1 MNPEAG
7 AGAARERE
15 AADEPGS
22 VPAAGPETV
31 RWQRIEVLFHRALE
45 VDEDARAAWVQ
56 QACGDDLELR
66 AELESLL
73 APAEMTLGAVK
84 GAVAEAAGAMF
95 EAEAG
100 EPGRIGAYRIVRTL
114 GQGGMGTVYLAER
127 DDDQYKRLVAIK
139 VLRSALSRS
148 PAFQVLFRSER
159 QILADLDHP
168 NIARMLDGGITDRG
182 APYLVM
188 EYIDGIALDIYCQQ
202 HKLGLAER
210 LGLFKAL
217 CSAVAYAQSHMVI
230 HRDLKPMN
238 VLVGADGTPKLL
250 DFGIAKLMN
259 PYDSIPEPAAGLD
272 TERML
277 TPDYA
282 SPEQLLG
289 QPIST
294 ATDVYALGVLL
305 FELLTGE
312 LPFGGVRAGMGPR
325 ESERS
330 RREQARAICEQPPRL
345 PSDVSLRTAAL
356 PAAEARKLRGDLD
369 AIVLKALRKLPAE
382 RYPGAAQMLS
392 DLDRHA
398 KNLPVEAVEPTLA
411 YSLGKFVQRHR
422 VGVWLT
428 AVAAILV
435 VVFALSMGFLARR
448 ATRGEA
454 RARRE
459 ETFLASIFKT
469 ATPEGAKG
477 DKLTTRQ
484 VLDEAVGRLDTELA
498 DDPQLQGNIAEN
510 IAEAYMAQGLYD
522 QADPL
527 LQRALKVAEKF
538 DGKRSKTYRDDL
550 ANLANEIRLK
560 GDYQRAEPLL
570 REALTLA
577 QSNYKSR
584 SIEVAHAQS
593 MLGECLY
600 LEDSNTESEALLR
613 QALDTERTIDA
624 NLQDGTRS
632 YLALVLE
639 RRGAFVEAAQLL
651 RESTEMSAK
660 QEGRE
665 SANYLISLHNLAGA
679 EIDAGDLDGAAR
691 SEQEVLTTRRKIW
704 GYDHPDTAYSL
715 NNLGF
720 IYLEQGRWQQAEPLL
735 LENVAITAKLGDGK
749 SPRYAIALANV
760 GRVQEQKG
768 DLSSAAGSYD
778 KGLQILVASGRLN
791 SLYEA
796 KIETYQAQLAND
808 RGDPAAGQRIAEQAL
823 ALERKLGGETNPLV
837 ASGLLTLGESKL
849 LAGDGP
855 GAEAAFQQALQIR
868 QGIYAPTHPDFLM
881 AQIRVAEAQLATGH
895 TQDHAQQAL
904 QVATAA
910 LASAQSAPFALPEWR
925 LAEIKACKGL
935 ALAASGR
942 GNESTPLLAGAAAEL
957 TSYNQLAIRQYLLAL
972 LQGPARKHS

>member
-1 MNPEAG
+1 M
-7 AGAARERE
+7 
-15 AADEPGS
+15 
-22 VPAAGPETV
+22 
-31 RWQRIEVLFHRALE
+31 
-45 VDEDARAAWVQ
+45 
-56 QACGDDLELR
+56 
-66 AELESLL
+66 
-73 APAEMTLGAVK
+73 
-84 GAVAEAAGAMF
+84 
-95 EAEAG
+95 
-100 EPGRIGAYRIVRTL
+100 
-114 GQGGMGTVYLAER
+114 
-127 DDDQYKRLVAIK
+127 
-139 VLRSALSRS
+139 
-148 PAFQVLFRSER
+148 
-159 QILADLDHP
+159 
-168 NIARMLDGGITDRG
+168 
-182 APYLVM
+182 
-188 EYIDGIALDIYCQQ
+188 
-202 HKLGLAER
+202 
-210 LGLFKAL
+210 
-217 CSAVAYAQSHMVI
+217 
-230 HRDLKPMN
+230 
-238 VLVGADGTPKLL
+238 
-250 DFGIAKLMN
+250 
-259 PYDSIPEPAAGLD
+259 
-272 TERML
+272 
-277 TPDYA
+277 
-282 SPEQLLG
+282 
-289 QPIST
+289 
-294 ATDVYALGVLL
+294 
-305 FELLTGE
+305 
-312 LPFGGVRAGMGPR
+312 
-325 ESERS
+325 
-330 RREQARAICEQPPRL
+330 
-345 PSDVSLRTAAL
+345 
-356 PAAEARKLRGDLD
+356 
-369 AIVLKALRKLPAE
+369 LKALRKLPAE

-398 KNLPVEAVEPTLA
+398 KHLPVEAMEPSLA
-411 YSLGKFVQRHR
+411 YNLGKFVQRHR

-428 AVAAILV
+428 ALVAVLV

-510 IAEAYMAQGLYD
+510 IAEAYLAQGLYD

-527 LQRALKVAEKF
+527 LRRALRVAETF
-538 DGKRSKTYRDDL
+538 EGKRSKTYQYDL

-577 QSNYKSR
+577 QSSYKAH

-600 LEDSNTESEALLR
+600 LEDRNTESEALLR
-613 QALDTERTIDA
+613 QALGTERSIDA
-624 NLQDGTRS
+624 SMQDGTRS

-665 SANYLISLHNLAGA
+665 SDNYLVSLHNLAGA

-760 GRVQEQKG
+760 GRVQQQKG
-768 DLSSAAGSYD
+768 DLSSAAASYG
-778 KGLQILVASGRLN
+778 KGLQILAASGRLN
-791 SLYEA
+791 SLYAA

-808 RGDPAAGQRIAEQAL
+808 RGDPATGQRIAGQAL
-823 ALERKLGGETNPLV
+823 ALERKLGGETNPMV
-837 ASGLLTLGESKL
+837 ASGLITLGESKL

-855 GAEAAFQQALQIR
+855 GAEAAFQQTLQIR
-868 QGIYAPTHPDFLM
+868 QGIYAPTHPDFLL
-881 AQIRVAEAQLATGH
+881 AQIRVAEAQLAQGRSER
-895 TQDHAQQAL
+895 AL

-910 LASAQSAPFALPEWR
+910 LTSAQSALFPLPEWR
-925 LAEIKACKGL
+925 LAEIKAIKGL
-935 ALAASGR
+935 ALAAAGR
-942 GNESTPLLAGAAAEL
+942 PNESTPLLAPAAAEL
-957 TSYNQLAIRQYLLAL
+957 TSYNQPAIRQYLLAL
-972 LQGPARKHS
+972 LQGPAKKNK